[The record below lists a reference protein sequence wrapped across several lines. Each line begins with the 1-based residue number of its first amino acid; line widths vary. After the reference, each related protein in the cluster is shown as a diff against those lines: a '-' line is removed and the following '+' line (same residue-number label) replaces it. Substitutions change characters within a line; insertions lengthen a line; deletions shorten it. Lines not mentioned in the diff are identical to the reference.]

1 MGKTHFRI
9 AVVPVCVAAL
19 AIGLSR
25 PQATGQSRNRLN
37 LGTPGTLTVLGRGTV
52 VGTFRSNSFGLG
64 SLQSGPTAPGMSALQ
79 SSIYR
84 AGHTSISRRNVLS
97 LPGSMGISPMDQNL
111 LRRPNSGLS
120 IPRSGLGIPRGGVSG
135 QVGAPVLDVPVAP
148 PVGAGRT
155 VTNPGT
161 ALAPT
166 GDGRNTSIGD
176 VLAEQDE
183 TALGAARA
191 YLQALE
197 EAATSKL
204 RDSSKPITS
213 LVPTPASEYR
223 DHMAKG
229 DRAFRDNNLHLA
241 YSEFRIANDL
251 GGGDAESLVCLT
263 HTQFALSRY
272 SYATASYFLQRAVKH
287 MPELPLA
294 NLRPRGFYDTAAK
307 YAEHL
312 VALEDHLEKDPA
324 DGEALLLLAYFR
336 WFEEKQDVKATHDAL
351 AGALASAL
359 KRKNTHLLEAVETFW
374 DGIVASGKASG
385 KLIPPEEPATEA
397 QPGGGVPAAAT

>member
-19 AIGLSR
+19 AIALSP
-25 PQATGQSRNRLN
+25 PQVTGQSRNRLIISRP
-37 LGTPGTLTVLGRGTV
+37 GSIQTPGDRTSVA
-52 VGTFRSNSFGLG
+52 TFNRYTHGLG
-64 SLQSGPTAPGMSALQ
+64 ALQ
-79 SSIYR
+79 SRQGAPGTSALRSSIGQTGLT
-84 AGHTSISRRNVLS
+84 AIGRRDVLS
-97 LPGSMGISPMDQNL
+97 VPGSLGISPTDQDL

-120 IPRSGLGIPRGGVSG
+120 IPRSRLGIPSGAVRG
-135 QVGAPVLDVPVAP
+135 QVGAPVFDVPVAP
-148 PVGAGRT
+148 PVGAGKT
-155 VTNPGT
+155 VVSPGT
-161 ALAPT
+161 ALAPAGG
-166 GDGRNTSIGD
+166 GDTSIGD
-176 VLAEQDE
+176 VLAKQDE

-204 RDSSKPITS
+204 RDSSEPITS

-251 GGGDAESLVCLT
+251 GGGDAESLICLT

-272 SYATASYFLQRAVKH
+272 SYATASYFLQRAIKY